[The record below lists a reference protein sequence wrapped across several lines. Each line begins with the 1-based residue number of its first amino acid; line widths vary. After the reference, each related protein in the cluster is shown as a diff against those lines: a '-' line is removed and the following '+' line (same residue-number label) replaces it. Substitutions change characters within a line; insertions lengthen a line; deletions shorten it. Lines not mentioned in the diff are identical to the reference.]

1 VSPNGSADSS
11 ELARLHAYGVLNAR
25 VGVRGESEKVDW
37 SASLWTNNALDDT
50 YFTSLSRGSYG
61 EYNGQRGLPRAYGI
75 TLRVD
80 F

>member
-1 VSPNGSADSS
+1 
-11 ELARLHAYGVLNAR
+11 
-25 VGVRGESEKVDW
+25 VRGESEKVDW